1 MGLFDIFKKKQDNQ
15 TTQVTADYS
24 TIDSDEKAQKL
35 FAKKELVK
43 LYLTPLE
50 FGGPDLRINIS
61 FVPPFANNQ
70 KINFDA
76 KIEKL
81 LQEGLKL
88 GYSAN
93 PNYKGSSLIPSQIIL
108 NVKGDSTITETINIW

>member
-1 MGLFDIFKKKQDNQ
+1 MGLFDIFKKKEDKQ
-15 TTQVTADYS
+15 TTQVSADYS

-35 FAKKELVK
+35 FTKKELVK

-50 FGGPDLRINIS
+50 FGGPDLRMNIL
-61 FVPPFANNQ
+61 FVPPFANSQ
-70 KINFDA
+70 KIDFDT
-76 KIEKL
+76 KIGKM
-81 LQEGLKL
+81 LQDGLKL

-93 PNYKGSSLIPSQIIL
+93 PKYKGSSLIPSQIIL

>member
-1 MGLFDIFKKKQDNQ
+1 M
-15 TTQVTADYS
+15 TQVLTDYS
-24 TIDSDEKAQKL
+24 TVDSDEKVQKL

-50 FGGPDLRINIS
+50 FGGPDLRINIL
-61 FVPPFANNQ
+61 FVPAFANNQ
-70 KINFDA
+70 KIGFDA

-81 LQEGLKL
+81 LQDGLKL

-93 PNYKGSSLIPSQIIL
+93 PKYKGSSIIPSQILL
-108 NVKGDSTITETINIW
+108 NVKGDKTINETINIW